1 MTESK
6 VHKYDYKKKI
16 CLEMPLILYIQSLEG
31 SLEKVMSE
39 TNNFPGPENKN
50 ETDTFIFGLV
60 RSRPRP
66 RL

>member
-31 SLEKVMSE
+31 SLENSD
-39 TNNFPGPENKN
+39 GW
-50 ETDTFIFGLV
+50 DQ
-60 RSRPRP
+60 
-66 RL
+66 